1 MNTISQ
7 GTVRPYI
14 INSLVSHGGEAHGS
28 IVTAEALVAIGAD
41 PLVES
46 NRQAVANARHDL
58 KGRGCVIDGA
68 KRGNW
73 MLTDAG
79 RAVHGGAP
87 LPPYVRAPKADTG
100 KPLVEVFA
108 PEAPTPVVEPA
119 PEPAPELAKADTVSE
134 TETAIPVVE
143 TPVAVEPVIEA
154 APVETAPVVEAPVV
168 VETPVTVEPEAAPV
182 PPPVEAAPV
191 EAAPAPAPKR
201 RLKVATAVPAVVVPE
216 WVRDEGLRA
225 MVVEAT
231 ECFGLWSAKA
241 TGCGECVLAGWCR
254 NAKASVLVVLAGK
267 IKTETPETPAPVT
280 KSVANLDAEVSKGNA
295 PDASRSAPNPEGEG
309 FVVKATHD
317 TVCGLTGAP
326 IRKGDAVRYV
336 RGTGLVLV

>member
-1 MNTISQ
+1 MTISQ

-14 INSLVSHGGEAHGS
+14 LTSLFNHGGEAPGAT
-28 IVTAEALVAIGAD
+28 VTAEVLVTIGGD
-41 PLVES
+41 PTDPGS
-46 NRQAVANARHDL
+46 RQAIANARHDL
-58 KGRGCVIDGA
+58 KGRGCVIDGS

-73 MLTDAG
+73 ALTDAG
-79 RAVHGGAP
+79 RAVYGGAP

-108 PEAPTPVVEPA
+108 PEAPVEVEPAPELAKVETVEPAPVEETPVVEPA
-119 PEPAPELAKADTVSE
+119 PVVDLPAPVTV
-134 TETAIPVVE
+134 
-143 TPVAVEPVIEA
+143 EA
-154 APVETAPVVEAPVV
+154 ATVEAPAPVTVETAPVE
-168 VETPVTVEPEAAPV
+168 
-182 PPPVEAAPV
+182 PV

-216 WVRDEGLRA
+216 WVQDEGLRT
-225 MVVEAT
+225 MVVEST

-254 NAKASVLVVLAGK
+254 NAKAATLEVLAGK
-267 IKTETPETPAPVT
+267 IKTETPATPEPVT
-280 KSVANLDAEVSKGNA
+280 KTVATLDTEVGKGLSPDTARTA
-295 PDASRSAPNPEGEG
+295 PKPEEG
-309 FVVKATHD
+309 FTIKATHD

-336 RGTGLVLV
+336 RGTGLVLVK